1 MFGCARWVA
10 SRASFVHDRSM
21 KASGSV
27 TASSLPFTYVD
38 TKVGLEAVCDHLAK
52 VERFGLDTEFLGERT
67 YVPQLELIQV
77 ATADRA
83 AVLDCRVIPDLEPF
97 FAVLANAGVE
107 KVLHS
112 GQQDVELFH
121 RLCGAVPRPM
131 FDTQI
136 AAAMAGYGAQPGYA
150 NLVERLLGVSLDK
163 AERLTDWSRRPLTR
177 EQLAYA
183 VDDVWYLLPLYE
195 RLRKRLGEL
204 ERWEFLQEELRQ
216 IEDSVRSQVVEP
228 QTAYLRVRGRGSL
241 RARGL
246 AVLRELAAWR
256 EELACKRNKPRNS
269 VVRDE
274 ALVEIA
280 RKAPTTVAALRGL
293 RGIYSR
299 ELERQAEDVLG
310 RIRAALEMPREQ
322 WPQPQAGRGKVA
334 PAGVVEV
341 LQGVLRARAEE
352 AHVAPGLLATNADL
366 QLLVQG
372 HATGEAESLPILQ
385 GWRRQI
391 VGADLLALL
400 DGDVSIE
407 IVRGNGHLHLRK
419 K

>member
-1 MFGCARWVA
+1 
-10 SRASFVHDRSM
+10 M
-21 KASGSV
+21 KASCSV

-38 TKVGLEAVCDHLAK
+38 TTVGLEAVCDHLAK
-52 VERFGLDTEFLGERT
+52 VDRFGLDTEFLGERT

-77 ATADRA
+77 ATADLA
-83 AVLDCRVIPDLEPF
+83 AVLDCRALPDLQPF
-97 FAVLANAGVE
+97 FAVLTNTRVE

-112 GQQDVELFH
+112 GQQDLELFH
-121 RLCGAVPRPM
+121 RLSGAAPRPM

-150 NLVERLLGVSLDK
+150 NLVERLVGVSLDK
-163 AERLTDWSRRPLTR
+163 TERLTDWSRRPLTE

-183 VDDVWYLLPLYE
+183 VDDVRYLLPLYE

-204 ERWEFLQEELRQ
+204 ERWEFLQEELRE

-256 EELACKRNKPRNS
+256 EELACKRNKPRS
-269 VVRDE
+269 SIVRDE

-280 RKAPTTVAALRGL
+280 RKAPTTISALRGL

-299 ELERQAEDVLG
+299 EIERQGEGVLQ
-310 RIRAALEMPREQ
+310 RIAAALEMPREQ
-322 WPQPQAGRGKVA
+322 WPQPQASRGKTA
-334 PAGVVEV
+334 PPGVVEL

-366 QLLVQG
+366 QQLV
-372 HATGEAESLPILQ
+372 HVYATGDVESLPILQ

-400 DGDVSIE
+400 EGRVAVE
-407 IVRGNGHLHLRK
+407 IVRGNGHLHLLRK
-419 K
+419 